1 MSDMTIT
8 EVSRKYHI
16 NAATFRYYEQIG
28 LLPKVPRRANGN
40 RYYDDHL
47 QSWLEMIIC
56 LRHSGVPVEELV
68 KYTQLLEQGDSTLEA
83 REQLLKEQLAML
95 IQKRKNLD
103 RSIERLQHK
112 ISLYENGEIKQ
123 NRSYFEE
130 YDILDD

>member
-16 NAATFRYYEQIG
+16 NAATLRYYEQIG

-40 RYYDDHL
+40 CYYDDHL

>member
-1 MSDMTIT
+1 
-8 EVSRKYHI
+8 
-16 NAATFRYYEQIG
+16 
-28 LLPKVPRRANGN
+28 
-40 RYYDDHL
+40 
-47 QSWLEMIIC
+47 MIIC

-68 KYTQLLEQGDSTLEA
+68 KYTQLLEQGDSTLET

>member
-8 EVSRKYHI
+8 EVSHKYHL
-16 NAATFRYYEQIG
+16 NAATLRYYERIG

-47 QSWLEMIIC
+47 QARLEMIN
-56 LRHSGVPVEELV
+56 SGVPVEELV
-68 KYTQLLEQGDSTLEA
+68 KYAQLLEQGDSTLDA

>member
-16 NAATFRYYEQIG
+16 NAATLRYYERIG

-47 QSWLEMIIC
+47 QAWLEMIN
-56 LRHSGVPVEELV
+56 SGVPVEELV
-68 KYTQLLEQGDSTLEA
+68 KYAQLLEQGDSTLDA

-112 ISLYENGEIKQ
+112 ISLYESGEIRQ
-123 NRSYFEE
+123 NRSYFDE

>member
-16 NAATFRYYEQIG
+16 NAATLRYYEQIG

-95 IQKRKNLD
+95 IQKRKILIAQLNVCSIKSRFTKMV
-103 RSIERLQHK
+103 RSSRIDL
-112 ISLYENGEIKQ
+112 
-123 NRSYFEE
+123 
-130 YDILDD
+130 ILKSMTF

>member
-1 MSDMTIT
+1 
-8 EVSRKYHI
+8 
-16 NAATFRYYEQIG
+16 
-28 LLPKVPRRANGN
+28 
-40 RYYDDHL
+40 
-47 QSWLEMIIC
+47 MIIR

-68 KYTQLLEQGDSTLEA
+68 KYAQLVEQGDSTLDA

-112 ISLYENGEIKQ
+112 ISLYESGEIRQ
-123 NRSYFEE
+123 NRSYFDE

>member
-16 NAATFRYYEQIG
+16 NAATLRYYEQIG

-68 KYTQLLEQGDSTLEA
+68 KYAQLLEQGDSTLEA

-103 RSIERLQHK
+103 RSIERL
-112 ISLYENGEIKQ
+112 
-123 NRSYFEE
+123 
-130 YDILDD
+130 